1 MRGRAPVDLSLVC
14 HLWSL
19 PFPFFRRPAPECA
32 RVIPAIE
39 GVSPAGAP
47 EPAEKGNT
55 AGSRTRS
62 SGGDMADSERVDG
75 QILMR
80 REWRELARLVLEGL
94 AAGLVAS
101 LVFGLAVFI
110 VTSPAIASTGGA
122 AGGLYLEDEAG
133 NGAAAPIVLTDVRMS
148 VTGIVNR
155 VTVEQRFVN
164 PTDEWREG
172 VYTFPLP
179 EKAAVDH
186 LRMKVGE
193 RSIEGKIKERGEARR
208 TYESAKG
215 EGRKAT
221 LLDQA
226 RPNMFVTS
234 VANIGPREE
243 IVVAIEYQETV
254 RYDEG
259 TFRLRFPMAITPR
272 YTPGGHEPVVT
283 EVASR
288 SDGYV
293 LPVHVTVDID
303 AGLPLSSVTSAY
315 HPVDVESRGNHRY
328 RLTLRDGPVPAA
340 RDLELAWT
348 PDVGSAPATALF
360 TETKGDRTYALL
372 MALPPAAAAPA
383 SRPPR
388 EVTYVVDT
396 SGSMEGVS
404 MAQARDALAMALAR
418 LQPGDRFNVI
428 EFNSSTRSLF
438 AAPVAADDLTLQRAR
453 QFVAGLR
460 ARGGTEM
467 LPALEIAL
475 AGPRE
480 ASILRQVVFLTDGAV
495 GNEDAIL
502 ALVGERIGDRRLFT
516 VGIGPAPNMFFMTK
530 AAQFGRGTYTA
541 IGDVREVQAK
551 MTALFRKLE
560 SPALTDIAVQWPAGA
575 DVWPRVIP
583 DLYAG
588 EPVVVT
594 AAFDTSAATGNI
606 AVSGRREGSAWGTL
620 LPKSS
625 AASESGVGVMW
636 ARARIDALMDAGRRG
651 APEPEIR
658 AAVID
663 VALTHHLVS
672 KFTSLVA
679 VDVTATKPAGIP
691 ASRTAVPG
699 NVPEGLTGFDRL
711 PRTATPAPLMMLAGA
726 AGMLLAAAL
735 AFLVRPSGT
744 LAGIAAV
751 VLAVTVANDAAAEP
765 RAPRAV
771 TKNHLLLPG
780 HYDGDAG
787 SFDPIPKDAP
797 VSGWFVL
804 VKDPAGVYLRRVPD
818 TPGRRPEFMRKLER
832 ATLDNSATL
841 QSALGQLF
849 YVNLPRTALRDGPV
863 AEVPLRRRALIP
875 VNGRTY
881 ALTQGTTPF
890 SLTVNNG
897 REGRAGAHYVVEH
910 GGARYE
916 YLLDGFGWD
925 SEIQVAGDIDR
936 DGRPDFIVYVN
947 GNNAGTWYLL
957 LSSEAK
963 PGMNAPSASLTAHG
977 C

>member
-1 MRGRAPVDLSLVC
+1 
-14 HLWSL
+14 
-19 PFPFFRRPAPECA
+19 
-32 RVIPAIE
+32 
-39 GVSPAGAP
+39 
-47 EPAEKGNT
+47 
-55 AGSRTRS
+55 
-62 SGGDMADSERVDG
+62 MADSHRVDG
-75 QILMR
+75 AVIIRSQ
-80 REWRELARLVLEGL
+80 WRELARFVLEGL
-94 AAGLVAS
+94 AAGLIAS

-110 VTSPAIASTGGA
+110 VTSPAIAATPQATGA
-122 AGGLYLEDEAG
+122 LYLKDEGGKPLAT
-133 NGAAAPIVLTDVRMS
+133 PLVFTDVRMS

-155 VTVEQRFVN
+155 VSVEQRFVN

-193 RSIEGKIKERGEARR
+193 RVIEGMIKERGEAKR
-208 TYESAKG
+208 TYDNAKN

-221 LLDQA
+221 LLDQE

-234 VANIGPREE
+234 VANIGPHDE
-243 IVVAIEYQETV
+243 IVIAIEYQETV

-259 TFRLRFPMAITPR
+259 TFRLRVPRAITPR
-272 YTPGGHEPVVT
+272 YTPAADVQAVPVDFVP
-283 EVASR
+283 R
-288 SDGYV
+288 SEGFV
-293 LPVHVTVDID
+293 LPVHIAIDLD
-303 AGLPLSSVTSAY
+303 AGVALSALSSTY
-315 HPVDVESRGNHRY
+315 HPVNIEPRGDHRY
-328 RLTLRDGPVPAA
+328 RLTLQDGPVPAA
-340 RDLELAWT
+340 RDFELAWT
-348 PDVGSAPATALF
+348 PNVGSAPATALF
-360 TETKGDRTYALL
+360 TETKGGRTYALL
-372 MALPPAAAAPA
+372 MALPPAVAKTAP
-383 SRPPR
+383 RPPR
-388 EVTYVVDT
+388 EVTYIIDT

-404 MAQARDALAMALAR
+404 MTQARDSLAMALDR

-428 EFNSSTRSLF
+428 EFNSITRSLF
-438 AAPVAADDLTLQRAR
+438 AAPVDVDATTMRRAT

-460 ARGGTEM
+460 AGGGTEM
-467 LPALEIAL
+467 LPALEVAL

-541 IGDVREVQAK
+541 IGDVREVQEK

-560 SPALTDIAVQWPAGA
+560 SPALTDISVQWPAGA
-575 DVWPRVIP
+575 DAWPRVVP
-583 DLYAG
+583 DLYVG
-588 EPVVVT
+588 EPVVVS

-606 AVSGRREGSAWGTL
+606 AVSGRREGATWGTL

-625 AASESGVGVMW
+625 SADQSGVGVLW
-636 ARARIDALMDAGRRG
+636 ARAKIDALMDAGRRG
-651 APEPEIR
+651 APEQDIR

-663 VALTHHLVS
+663 VAITHHLVS

-679 VDVTATKPAGIP
+679 VDVTPTKPTGIP
-691 ASRTAVPG
+691 ASKTAVPG
-699 NVPEGLTGFDRL
+699 NIPEGLTGFDQL
-711 PRTATPAPLMMLAGA
+711 PRTATPAPLMMLIGA
-726 AGMLLAAAL
+726 IAMGLAAIL
-735 AFLVRPSGT
+735 AFLMRPSRA
-744 LAGIAAV
+744 LAAFAL
-751 VLAVTVANDAAAEP
+751 LALGVTFAMQAEAEP
-765 RAPRAV
+765 RKPRAQ
-771 TKNHLLLPG
+771 NHLLLPG
-780 HYDGDAG
+780 HYDGDVG
-787 SFDPIPKDAP
+787 SFDAIPKDAP
-797 VSGWFVL
+797 EKGWFVL
-804 VKDPAGVYLRRVPD
+804 VKDSAGVYLRRIPD
-818 TPGRRPEFMRKLER
+818 TPGRQPAFMRELER

-849 YVNLPRTALRDGPV
+849 YVNLPHVALREGPII
-863 AEVPLRRRALIP
+863 EVPLRRRALIP

-881 ALTQGTTPF
+881 ALTQGTSAF
-890 SLTVNNG
+890 SLTVGNG
-897 REGRAGAHYVVEH
+897 LKGRAGAHYVIEQD
-910 GGARYE
+910 GERYE

-963 PGMNAPSASLTAHG
+963 PGMNKPSASLTVHG